1 MPVNY
6 LLVESL
12 HKFHHYFGDD
22 FTMECPT
29 GSGRQ
34 MTLLEIA
41 DEISDRLGRLFLP
54 NAQGR
59 RLVFGDSD
67 KEQSDP
73 AFRNLVLFYE
83 YFDGE
88 TGRGIGASHQTGW
101 TGLIAKLIHPH
112 QPPHHEHIASS
123 TIVLAQLAPTA

>member
-1 MPVNY
+1 
-6 LLVESL
+6 
-12 HKFHHYFGDD
+12 
-22 FTMECPT
+22 
-29 GSGRQ
+29 

-41 DEISDRLGRLFLP
+41 DAIADRLGRLFLR
-54 NAQGR
+54 NDEGR
-59 RLVFGDSD
+59 RLVFGTSE

-73 AFRNLVLFYE
+73 AFKDLLLFYE

-112 QPPHHEHIASS
+112 RPPHPAHIGSS
-123 TIVLAQLAPTA
+123 GERD